1 MVMKRKRYEQECNLL
16 FAATCGV
23 RTEDRTVSGVGGA
36 ISRNGGPSYFKK
48 RSLILLV

>member
-1 MVMKRKRYEQECNLL
+1 MKRKRYEQEWNLL

-23 RTEDRTVSGVGGA
+23 RREDRTVSGVW
-36 ISRNGGPSYFKK
+36 RSYLQKWRALRFKK